1 MNHIC
6 DRCCKSTWY
15 TKAKLLFMKQSFVV
29 PLFLIQQIFMMY
41 SLQPLCAG
49 CKLIILCFHDFHFIQ
64 TYVSYINSYS
74 LSSLPNS
81 LLLNVN
87 LTYHVWFS
95 LSPSFLFL
103 LLHFHTPTLC
113 CSYYRCIIDLAR
125 FPKSPLFTL
134 STLPQYY
141 LNITLVNYY
150 SLYFLYWLTTI

>member
-103 LLHFHTPTLC
+103 LLYYHTPTSHC
-113 CSYYRCIIDLAR
+113 FHYKHITDLTS
-125 FPKSPLFTL
+125 FFESPLFTV
-134 STLPQYY
+134 S
-141 LNITLVNYY
+141 I
-150 SLYFLYWLTTI
+150 LTQ